1 MATITTQKEFYFCD
15 DIKKNIL
22 SYLCPKP
29 MRLTNILDPKIK
41 KLIFRW
47 WVKNDEEQER
57 SIFLKFRMIVSREQ
71 ALYEVSSTG
80 INHRAKEEA
89 ILSNNSE
96 YMKYLRSYKTI
107 LYALILSSLSHLEE
121 EKFSLYG
128 VEDYKEIHLLEIKE
142 KNN

>member
-1 MATITTQKEFYFCD
+1 
-15 DIKKNIL
+15 
-22 SYLCPKP
+22 
-29 MRLTNILDPKIK
+29 MRLIDILNPKIK

-57 SIFLKFRMIVSREQ
+57 SIFFKFRMIVSREQ

-80 INHRAKEEA
+80 INHREKEEA

-128 VEDYKEIHLLEIKE
+128 MEDYKKIHLLEIE
-142 KNN
+142 QKNN